1 MAFVAPK
8 IIGGWAFGSL
18 HILRVGQN
26 RICAPYMTICMVVSL
41 LRILCNTVY
50 AYDCMVL
57 VIPAVTYCICVLLKY
72 VLRSTDKLGFSGFD
86 QTDLCLGAAAVV
98 WCCQCGVN
106 VVLWNYAVVLS
117 VWCCGV
123 VYVVSMWCCGIMLY
137 GIVGMVLWNYA
148 MVLSV
153 WCCGVVIVVSV
164 WFCGIMLWCC
174 RYGVVDVVSVWFCGI
189 MLWYCRYGAVVL
201 STWCLC
207 GVVK

>member
-98 WCCQCGVN
+98 WCCQCGVVN
-106 VVLWNYAVVLS
+106 V
-117 VWCCGV
+117 
-123 VYVVSMWCCGIMLY
+123 
-137 GIVGMVLWNYA
+137 VLWNYA

-153 WCCGVVIVVSV
+153 W
-164 WFCGIMLWCC
+164 
-174 RYGVVDVVSVWFCGI
+174 
-189 MLWYCRYGAVVL
+189 
-201 STWCLC
+201 
-207 GVVK
+207 

>member
-98 WCCQCGVN
+98 WCCQCGVVN
-106 VVLWNYAVVLS
+106 VVLWNYAIWYCRYGVVELCYGIVGMVLWCCHCGVCVVLWNYAVVLP
-117 VWCCGV
+117 VWCSGV
-123 VYVVSMWCCGIMLY
+123 VYVVSMWCCEMMLWSCRY
-137 GIVGMVLWNYA
+137 GAL
-148 MVLSV
+148 VLSV
-153 WCCGVVIVVSV
+153 WCCSVVSV
-164 WFCGIMLWCC
+164 VLWC
-174 RYGVVDVVSVWFCGI
+174 YQFYVMWA
-189 MLWYCRYGAVVL
+189 L
-201 STWCLC
+201 
-207 GVVK
+207 